1 MYEVGALFWY
11 RLVFLTEILIAEA
24 LIVYRLKRRSLFW
37 LRLPL
42 AVLGTY
48 ALAFAVPVLEGAFLS
63 SVMYLALFVITIC
76 AMKILFDERLIKIV
90 FCGVAAYTLQ
100 HIAYELF
107 NLSAVLMGI
116 ANVSNVQGS
125 GTFDFVTIPNSDG
138 EMFVSGNPFTIMVYL
153 FIWGMTY
160 FFGYLFIKKRLGD
173 RKDFA
178 EDNKKMFFLA
188 ALILFF
194 DVIISSIIAWYSRK
208 DFNRMYVL
216 FLDLFNIFCCIFALY
231 LQFDVDDRG
240 KLQNDLSVIKRL
252 WEEKEEQYKVSK
264 SNIELINLKCHDLKH
279 QIRSIGESGSLDKNV
294 VKEIEDVIS
303 IYDSSV
309 KTGNEPLDIILTEKS
324 LYCSRH
330 GVKLC
335 CIIDGKKLAFM
346 SQADLYAL
354 FGNIID
360 NAIEAVEP
368 LDEGKKT
375 ISLSIKEVSGFL
387 TINIH
392 NYYNGEIAFEN
403 KLPKTT
409 KGDSA
414 YHGYGMKSVRLL
426 CDKYGGEM
434 SIKTENQVFN
444 LNIVFPKTVYAR
456 KSTDNE
462 IAIEK

>member
-1 MYEVGALFWY
+1 MYEVGSLFWY
-11 RLVFLTEILIAEA
+11 RLVFLTEIIIAET
-24 LIVYRLKRRSLFW
+24 LIVYRLKRRSRFW

-42 AVLGTY
+42 TLIGTY
-48 ALAFAVPVLEGAFLS
+48 ALAFAVPVLEGALLS
-63 SVMYLALFVITIC
+63 SVMYLSLFLITVC
-76 AMKILFDERLIKIV
+76 AMKVLFDERLIKVV
-90 FCGVAAYTLQ
+90 FCGVAAYSLQ

-125 GTFDFVTIPNSDG
+125 GTFDFITIPNSDG
-138 EMFVSGNPFTIMVYL
+138 ETFVSGNPFTIMVYA

-160 FFGYLFIKKRLGD
+160 FFGYLFIKNRIGD

-178 EDNKKMFFLA
+178 VDNKKMFLLA
-188 ALILFF
+188 AIILFF
-194 DVIISSIIAWYSRK
+194 DVIVSSIIGWYSRK
-208 DFNRMYVL
+208 DFNRIYVL
-216 FLDLFNIFCCIFALY
+216 LLELFNIFCCIFALY

-240 KLQNDLSVIKRL
+240 KLENDLSVIKRL

-264 SNIELINLKCHDLKH
+264 SNIELINQKCHDLKH
-279 QIRSIGESGSLDKNV
+279 QIRTIGESGSLDKNV

-309 KTGNEPLDIILTEKS
+309 KTGNEALDIILTEKS
-324 LYCSRH
+324 LFCNRH

-335 CIIDGKKLAFM
+335 CIIDGKKLSFM

-392 NYYNGEIAFEN
+392 NYYGGEIEFEG

-409 KGDSA
+409 KGDGA

-434 SIKTENQVFN
+434 SIKTDNQVFN

-456 KSTDNE
+456 
-462 IAIEK
+462 

>member
-76 AMKILFDERLIKIV
+76 AMKVLFDERLIKIV

-387 TINIH
+387 AINIH